1 MKTILIT
8 GATSGIGEAC
18 ARHCLAQ
25 GDRVVAIC
33 RNLDKARDKFAA
45 EIEAGRFVPLHYD
58 LSCNDQL
65 YKLCMD
71 ELKPYSIDR
80 FIHCAGYTIMQK
92 ITSTGHDALLEMFET
107 HVFSLNEIVRALLR
121 LRKPD
126 QELSMVALSSI
137 SAPYIY
143 SMSGAYSMAKA
154 SIDYYVRLINQ
165 QLNVSSRTRQ
175 YLPLS
180 EEQLAAVEA
189 LEDEAQK
196 ELARAKAQVQTGL
209 MVRINSLSPG
219 LIDTPLVNYSFLQ
232 SQGVSLPLI
241 PLAVVVQEIFKL
253 LENKYIS
260 GKSVIMD
267 NGVIA

>member
-33 RNLDKARDKFAA
+33 RNLDKARDKFGA

-65 YKLCMD
+65 YKFCLA
-71 ELKPYSIDR
+71 ELNPYLIDR
-80 FIHCAGYTIMQK
+80 FIHCAGITLMQK
-92 ITSTGHDALLEMFET
+92 VTSTGHDAMLNMFET
-107 HVFSLNEIVRALLR
+107 HVFALTEIVRALLR
-121 LRKPD
+121 LRKPE
-126 QELSMVALSSI
+126 QELSMVALSST
-137 SAPYIY
+137 SAPSLYCTT
-143 SMSGAYSMAKA
+143 GAYSMAKA
-154 SIDYYVRLINQ
+154 SIDYYVRLVNK
-165 QLNVSSRTRQ
+165 QLNTPSRK

-189 LEDEAQK
+189 LEGEEQK
-196 ELARAKAQVQTGL
+196 EQARAKAQAQAGI
-209 MVRINSLSPG
+209 MVRINSLAPG
-219 LIDTPLVNYSFLQ
+219 MIDTPMADYSFLQ
-232 SQGVSLPLI
+232 SQGLSIPLI
-241 PLAVVVQEIFKL
+241 PMTVVVQEIFKL
-253 LENKYIS
+253 LENKYVS
-260 GKSVIMD
+260 GKSVILD

>member
-80 FIHCAGYTIMQK
+80 FIHCAGITLMQK
-92 ITSTGHDALLEMFET
+92 VTSTSHDVMLKMFET
-107 HVFSLNEIVRALLR
+107 HVFSLTEIVRALLR
-121 LRKPD
+121 LRKSE
-126 QELSMVALSSI
+126 QELSMLALSS
-137 SAPYIY
+137 
-143 SMSGAYSMAKA
+143 MSSPGLTCIGGAYSMAKA
-154 SIDYYVRLINQ
+154 SIDYYVRLINK
-165 QLNVSSRTRQ
+165 QLNAASRK
-175 YLPLS
+175 YLLLTP
-180 EEQLAAVEA
+180 EQLAAVDA

-196 ELARAKAQVQTGL
+196 EFVRTKAQAQSGL
-209 MVRINSLSPG
+209 MVRINSLAPN
-219 LIDTPLVNYSFLQ
+219 LIDTPMINYEFLQ
-232 SQGVSLPLI
+232 SQGLNVRLI
-241 PLAVVVQEIFKL
+241 PMDVVVQEIFNL
-253 LENKYIS
+253 LENKYVS
-260 GKSVIMD
+260 GKSVILD